1 LLLDCQLAKSE
12 TWIGYDSAE
21 HNFYLPAT
29 SLDMEP
35 ELGSE
40 STTDTA
46 TLKADGDIDID
57 DMSVG
62 P

>member
-1 LLLDCQLAKSE
+1 LLGCQLAMSE

-21 HNFYLPAT
+21 HKFYLPAT

-40 STTDTA
+40 GITGTA

-57 DMSVG
+57 DMPVG